1 MSTRS
6 NVLRLAVFGLLITPA
21 PRWVQRVLGYILL
34 GVAIAVIWIVLGVTA
49 RGEPVH
55 TERQIETALALNIF
69 DATCRPIS
77 DTAKTAAWIILNSPR
92 LEGEQFEFAFRKT
105 NEWYALL
112 DKYGKDAWCKVAEDQ
127 IVDFVEGKKP

>member
-6 NVLRLAVFGLLITPA
+6 NVLRLAVFGLLITRA
-21 PRWVQRVLGYILL
+21 PRSVQRVLGYMLM

-77 DTAKTAAWIILNSPR
+77 DTAKTAAWIILNRICTDDAQLGRRLQDDAMCEFSSPGR
-92 LEGEQFEFAFRKT
+92 SSQADIR
-105 NEWYALL
+105 N
-112 DKYGKDAWCKVAEDQ
+112 AWCRSDTTCR
-127 IVDFVEGKKP
+127 PR